1 METLILF
8 RTFCLIIILKWW
20 FTAWLLYWNGGLLLD
35 LFIYKMVVYCLI
47 RNIRS
52 IGSAEIVGNYLL
64 DELNG
69 GEIHD

>member
-1 METLILF
+1 
-8 RTFCLIIILKWW
+8 
-20 FTAWLLYWNGGLLLD
+20 
-35 LFIYKMVVYCLI
+35 MVVYCLI